1 PGAGTDLPFVTFG
14 SEASASASVSV
25 SNHLDVDSVFESFR
39 SVAEISSQAVETER
53 SIVVSTFTENVSVDT
68 TFRTLRNENH
78 CRAVT
83 YFIRR
88 VFEVYCLSTRLV
100 GIEVQIGGNW
110 IDIKAVPDA
119 LRDAILK
126 QLGPITV
133 GQVSQRN
140 TEIAIPTDGLL
151 FEAELAHCSSCEPE
165 MERRLA
171 LELKKLE
178 LENEL
183 LQRENERRKRRIADG
198 DLSEFTPSLP
208 QPVEV

>member
-1 PGAGTDLPFVTFG
+1 M
-14 SEASASASVSV
+14 
-25 SNHLDVDSVFESFR
+25 
-39 SVAEISSQAVETER
+39 
-53 SIVVSTFTENVSVDT
+53 
-68 TFRTLRNENH
+68 
-78 CRAVT
+78 T

-126 QLGPITV
+126 QLGPIVV
-133 GQVSQRN
+133 GQVSQRT

-165 MERRLA
+165 MERRIE

-178 LENEL
+178 LELAL
-183 LQRENERRKRRIADG
+183 LEQEIERRKKRIANG
-198 DLSEFTPSLP
+198 ELSEFEPSAFAAGRDDTLAFDEVSTPFP
-208 QPVEV
+208 AIGTRCPFIVDWCQR

>member
-1 PGAGTDLPFVTFG
+1 M
-14 SEASASASVSV
+14 SV
-25 SNHLDVDSVFESFR
+25 SNHLDVDSVFETFR
-39 SVAEISSQAVETER
+39 HVAEVSSQAVETER

-68 TFRTLRNENH
+68 TFRSLRNANH

-88 VFEVYCLSTRLV
+88 VFEVYCLSTKLAS
-100 GIEVQIGGNW
+100 IEVQVGGNW

-126 QLGPITV
+126 QLGKIVV
-133 GQVSQRN
+133 GQVSQRT

-151 FEAELAHCSSCEPE
+151 FEAELAHCTSCEPE
-165 MERRLA
+165 MEKRID

-178 LENEL
+178 LEVEL
-183 LQRENERRKRRIADG
+183 LARENERRKQLIANG
-198 DLSEFTPSLP
+198 ELAAFEPSLP
-208 QPVEV
+208 QPAGVTT